1 MPQLKTQKDN
11 LTESEKERFQ
21 NAYISELKKLYPVP
35 LPKDGVILNVHSIYR
50 SPYQGDIES
59 YIEVYGDNHEKL
71 MRLTNHAMG
80 CTVQELEHS
89 KQAYHLAFQNK
100 DTMDKPF
107 LYGVPLVLKR
117 ESLNKLKTIRIS
129 WKQTTENSAS
139 TIIQDIEISGK
150 DLQSEGIEL
159 PVYDVAAENI
169 CLQDFPYWEGGE
181 YTKLADAVMKELT
194 NYHMFYTN
202 PFPGT
207 ENKIIQF
214 PLPMAKTVQA
224 IQKIERGEA
233 IKDIKKE
240 MGLRFYQHPDNKTK
254 YQSDEDIIKYLFY
267 PHVRLKRYFEEIGK
281 RYFRLIIMHMEM
293 TLRPDDFPFE
303 SMLEL

>member
-1 MPQLKTQKDN
+1 MMWQQKI
-11 LTESEKERFQ
+11 S
-21 NAYISELKKLYPVP
+21 AY
-35 LPKDGVILNVHSIYR
+35 R
-50 SPYQGDIES
+50 TSPTG
-59 YIEVYGDNHEKL
+59 
-71 MRLTNHAMG
+71 
-80 CTVQELEHS
+80 
-89 KQAYHLAFQNK
+89 
-100 DTMDKPF
+100 
-107 LYGVPLVLKR
+107 
-117 ESLNKLKTIRIS
+117 
-129 WKQTTENSAS
+129 
-139 TIIQDIEISGK
+139 
-150 DLQSEGIEL
+150 
-159 PVYDVAAENI
+159 
-169 CLQDFPYWEGGE
+169 EGGE

-281 RYFRLIIMHMEM
+281 RYFRLIIMHREM

>member
-1 MPQLKTQKDN
+1 M
-11 LTESEKERFQ
+11 
-21 NAYISELKKLYPVP
+21 
-35 LPKDGVILNVHSIYR
+35 
-50 SPYQGDIES
+50 
-59 YIEVYGDNHEKL
+59 
-71 MRLTNHAMG
+71 
-80 CTVQELEHS
+80 
-89 KQAYHLAFQNK
+89 
-100 DTMDKPF
+100 
-107 LYGVPLVLKR
+107 KR

-139 TIIQDIEISGK
+139 TIIQDIEVSGK

-214 PLPMAKTVQA
+214 PLPMAKNRSGYSKDRA
-224 IQKIERGEA
+224 GGSHKGYQKRDG
-233 IKDIKKE
+233 IKILPAS
-240 MGLRFYQHPDNKTK
+240 G
-254 YQSDEDIIKYLFY
+254 
-267 PHVRLKRYFEEIGK
+267 
-281 RYFRLIIMHMEM
+281 
-293 TLRPDDFPFE
+293 
-303 SMLEL
+303 